1 MKMKEIIRRQIITA
15 EKKQIFAIYKEV
27 FLKFENSLKVLKSI
41 II

>member
-1 MKMKEIIRRQIITA
+1 MKMKEIIRRQIITT

-27 FLKFENSLKVLKSI
+27 FLKFENDLKASNSI